1 MKKKTYTIEGM
12 HCTSCAMVIESDLED
27 IGVKATCSY
36 AKQSLAV
43 EFDETKNS
51 EKQIHDVV
59 KKSGYIVKKVSQ

>member
-36 AKQSLAV
+36 AKQTLDV
-43 EFDETKNS
+43 EYDESKIAEETIRES
-51 EKQIHDVV
+51 V
-59 KKSGYIVKKVSQ
+59 KKSGYSAK